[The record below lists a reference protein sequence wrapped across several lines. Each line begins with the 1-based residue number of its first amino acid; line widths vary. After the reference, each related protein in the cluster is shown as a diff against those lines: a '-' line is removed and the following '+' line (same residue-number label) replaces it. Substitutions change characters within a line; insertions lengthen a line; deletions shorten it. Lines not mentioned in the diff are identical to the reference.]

1 MYVKYVNVWEDNEHN
16 RRRKGKRKE
25 MLKEKKNTNEEEKKL
40 LKNRSLFG
48 RSAAVRSMT
57 SIWVVSLVMSA
68 KKGKVVRPIY
78 IYIVKYSIYT
88 YNI

>member
-1 MYVKYVNVWEDNEHN
+1 MGRQRTQSKKKGKKKRNAKRKKHQ
-16 RRRKGKRKE
+16 RRR
-25 MLKEKKNTNEEEKKL
+25 KKL

-78 IYIVKYSIYT
+78 IVKYSIYT

>member
-16 RRRKGKRKE
+16 QRRKGKRKE
-25 MLKEKKNTNEEEKKL
+25 MLKEKNTNEEEKKL

-78 IYIVKYSIYT
+78 I
-88 YNI
+88 